1 MTQLMVNYVCVKTV
15 PEFTKLRPIKGP
27 KSKFPGGACPQTPL
41 VCHMICTWIY
51 TCPSWAKS

>member
-27 KSKFPGGACPQTPL
+27 KSKFPGGACPKTPL
-41 VCHMICTWIY
+41 VLPHALHMDIY
-51 TCPSWAKS
+51 LSPLG